1 MPRLIEQNGARVK
14 TGWPVQFHRYEPDKL
29 PDPADVL
36 DCPLIVN
43 DRSDGVPRGRVVV
56 SNGASYDTVAYLT
69 DIPAGSPAVALAKAL
84 PALPDMPPPPPLP
97 AINIVGEVSRQ
108 IAALRPV
115 VASDPVLSL
124 RVDTIERIAGELS
137 ARVSELERIFDEL
150 KGAAA
155 AIRSTK
161 GR

>member
-1 MPRLIEQNGARVK
+1 MRKLIEQNGARVK
-14 TGWPVQFHRYEPDKL
+14 TGWPVQFHRYAPDKL
-29 PDPADVL
+29 PDPADVI

-69 DIPAGSPAVALAKAL
+69 DIPAGSPAVALAQSL
-84 PALPDMPPPPPLP
+84 PALPVTQPIAAQVTELRPLVASNP
-97 AINIVGEVSRQ
+97 AIAV
-108 IAALRPV
+108 
-115 VASDPVLSL
+115 
-124 RVDTIERIAGELS
+124 RVDALDRTTGELS

-161 GR
+161 GRI

>member
-1 MPRLIEQNGARVK
+1 MRKLIEQNGARVK
-14 TGWPVQFHRYEPDKL
+14 TGWPVQFHRYAPDKL
-29 PDPADVL
+29 PDPADVI

-69 DIPAGSPAVALAKAL
+69 DIPAGSPASVLAQAL
-84 PALPDMPPPPPLP
+84 PALPDMPPPMP

-161 GR
+161 GRT

>member
-1 MPRLIEQNGARVK
+1 MRKLIEQNGARVK
-14 TGWPVQFHRYEPDKL
+14 TGWPVQFHRYAPDKL
-29 PDPADVL
+29 PDPADVI

-69 DIPAGSPAVALAKAL
+69 DIPAGSPAVALAQSL
-84 PALPDMPPPPPLP
+84 PALPVTQP
-97 AINIVGEVSRQ
+97 
-108 IAALRPV
+108 IAAQVTELRPL
-115 VASDPVLSL
+115 VASDPALAA
-124 RVDTIERIAGELS
+124 RVDAIERTTGELS

-161 GR
+161 GRT

>member
-1 MPRLIEQNGARVK
+1 MRKLIEQNGARVK
-14 TGWPVQFHRYEPDKL
+14 TGWPVQFHRYAPDKL
-29 PDPADVL
+29 PDPADVI

-43 DRSDGVPRGRVVV
+43 DRSDDVPRGRVVV

-69 DIPAGSPAVALAKAL
+69 DIPAGSPAVALAQAL
-84 PALPDMPPPPPLP
+84 PALPVMQPV
-97 AINIVGEVSRQ
+97 AAQ
-108 IAALRPV
+108 ITALRPL
-115 VASDPVLSL
+115 VASDPALAA
-124 RVDTIERIAGELS
+124 RVDAIERTTGELS

-161 GR
+161 GRI